1 MAYETLSGYIDH
13 IIYQNEENGYTVFS
27 LICDGTDKTCTGHLP
42 GIAEG
47 ESIEVNATCTQHP
60 VYGKQWKISEFRIL
74 APADAAAMER
84 YLASGAIKGIGAA
97 FAAKIVQYFGADTFR
112 IMEEEPERLAELKG
126 ISEKKARD
134 IAVQMQGKREL
145 RAAVVFLQN
154 YGIGNTLAMKIFDK
168 YGAALYGIVREN
180 PYRLAE
186 DVAGVGFIIA
196 DQIARK
202 AGISVDS
209 EYRIRCG
216 LFHVLT
222 QAAAE
227 GHTCLPKGELINQAA
242 QLLEVAP
249 EHTEMQ
255 LSNLAMDKKITVR
268 KQGDAHFVYDAR
280 LFHAEMACARLL
292 LDISEGI
299 GPMDNETWDNKG
311 KKIEAILYAQDM
323 EEDEQQLRAIKES
336 VRRGV
341 VIISGGPG
349 TGKTSIINSIIQF
362 FIEEKKDIL
371 LAAPTGRAAKRMQEM
386 TGYEAKTIHRL
397 LEVKIAGSG
406 ETGHDGGPDG
416 HRLRFERNAENP
428 LEADVIII
436 DEMSMVDCNLFF
448 ALLKA
453 ISPGTRL
460 ILVGDMDQL
469 PSVGPGQVLKDIID
483 SAAFST
489 VFLTKIYRQA
499 KESDI
504 VQNAHRINRGLA
516 LTLDNKSRDFF
527 FLERQDVNVIYK
539 HMIQLITEKLP
550 AYVEAGPLDIQVL
563 TPMRKGPLGA
573 VALNQILQ
581 EKLNPASAKKNEYQS
596 GDTIYREGDK
606 VMQIKNNYDLGW
618 EVVAKNGIVVDAG
631 QGIYNGDLGII
642 REINARFNTVRV
654 EYDEQRMVTY
664 EARQLNEV
672 EMAYAITIH
681 KAQGSEYPAVVLP
694 LLKGPAPL
702 MNRNILYTGVT
713 RARRLVIILG
723 EEKTVATM
731 IDNAAQGRRHTGLKE
746 RIHELHSC
754 HCGPSA

>member
-1 MAYETLSGYIDH
+1 MVYETLTGHIDH

-27 LICDGTDKTCTGHLP
+27 LKCDGMDKTCTGHLP
-42 GIAEG
+42 GIAAG
-47 ESIEVNATCTQHP
+47 ESIEASATYALHP
-60 VYGKQWKISEFRIL
+60 VYGKQWKISEFRII
-74 APADAAAMER
+74 APADEVAMER

-112 IMEEEPERLAELKG
+112 IMEEEPERLAELRG
-126 ISEKKARD
+126 ISENKARD
-134 IAVQMQGKREL
+134 IAAQMQGKREL

-154 YGIGNTLAMKIFDK
+154 YGIGNALAMKIFDK
-168 YGAALYGIVREN
+168 YGPSLYGIVRDN

-196 DQIARK
+196 DGIARR
-202 AGISVDS
+202 AGIPVDS

-216 LFHVLT
+216 MLHVLQ
-222 QAAAE
+222 QATAE
-227 GHTCLPKGELINQAA
+227 GHTCLPKAEFIRLAA
-242 QLLEVAP
+242 NILAVEP
-249 EHTEMQ
+249 EDTEAQ

-268 KQGDAHFVYDAR
+268 KQGDDFFVHDSR
-280 LFHAEMACARLL
+280 LFYAEMACARLL
-292 LDISEGI
+292 LDINNAI
-299 GPMDNETWDNKG
+299 GPMDNEKWESLG

-362 FIEEKKDIL
+362 FLAEKKDIL

-386 TGYEAKTIHRL
+386 TGYEAKTMHRL
-397 LEVKIAGSG
+397 LEVKISG
-406 ETGHDGGPDG
+406 GTLSADKTQDGDSDK

-436 DEMSMVDCNLFF
+436 DEMSMVDTNLFL

-453 ISPGTRL
+453 VRCGTRL

-483 SAAFST
+483 SAALPT

-499 KESDI
+499 KTSDI
-504 VQNAHRINRGLA
+504 VQNAHRINRGQA

-550 AYVEAGPLDIQVL
+550 SYVNAGPLDIQVL

-573 VALNQILQ
+573 AALNQILQ
-581 EKLNPASAKKNEYQS
+581 DNLNPASSKKNEYQS
-596 GDTIYREGDK
+596 GDTLYREGDK
-606 VMQIKNNYDLGW
+606 VMQIKNNYDLSW
-618 EVVAKNGIVVDAG
+618 EVVGKNGIVVDTG
-631 QGIYNGDLGII
+631 QGIYNGDLGLI

-664 EARQLNEV
+664 EARQLEEL

-723 EEKTVATM
+723 EEKTVTAM
-731 IDNAAQGRRHTGLKE
+731 IKNSTQAQRHTGLKE
-746 RIHELHSC
+746 RIHELQSVI
-754 HCGPSA
+754 P